1 MRRDWQ
7 KMISGF
13 PTRLG
18 YAITHVTQRFV
29 MSTTIVQP
37 TLTSR
42 QRFQAACR
50 CLPTDRPPVWLMRQA
65 GRALPEYRK
74 LKETYTFVQLVQN
87 PELAVEVTLQ
97 PVRRFGFDAAILF
110 SDILVIPE
118 ALGQT
123 YHFRETGGV
132 VMDFAVTTAADIAR
146 LSVEHVVE
154 RLSYVD
160 KALRLLRTELGDRT
174 ALIGFSGSPWTLAT
188 FMMEGGSVPKYSR
201 ALALFREDPKTYYLL
216 AEKLTAAVTAYLQ
229 MQADTGVDALQLF
242 DSHGGHLL
250 PTEFQEASGRWMRD
264 IIAAIGHG
272 RVDIGTTPLPHSTL
286 QDQSAGVPSS
296 KSVDHRQVAQSQ
308 AVARPAGLETRD
320 TAGLETCATGGG
332 AQVRAQRPAAPPV
345 IAFSLGT
352 HNSWDELIATGA
364 NVIGVDWQTS
374 LAEARHA
381 VPAHIGLQGNLS
393 PALISDATPADV
405 TRETAAILETMRG
418 RPGHIFNLGHGL
430 TPGAKLENIA
440 ALVDTVHTFKS

>member
-1 MRRDWQ
+1 MV
-7 KMISGF
+7 
-13 PTRLG
+13 
-18 YAITHVTQRFV
+18 YAIHPVAAHTA
-29 MSTTIVQP
+29 MSSTIVQP
-37 TLTSR
+37 PPTGR

-50 CLPTDRPPVWLMRQA
+50 CQATDRPPVWLMRQA

-97 PVRRFGFDAAILF
+97 PVRRFGFDAGILF

-132 VMDFAVTTAADIAR
+132 VMDFAITSAADIAR
-146 LSVEHVVE
+146 LSVERVVE

-160 KALRLLRTELGDRT
+160 RTLRLLRRELGDRT

-188 FMMEGGSVPKYSR
+188 FMMEGGSVPQYSR
-201 ALALFREDPKTYYLL
+201 ALALFRGDPRTYCAL

-242 DSHGGHLL
+242 DSHGGHLA
-250 PTEFQEASGRWMRD
+250 PGEFQEASGRWMRD
-264 IIAAIGHG
+264 II
-272 RVDIGTTPLPHSTL
+272 TTLR
-286 QDQSAGVPSS
+286 G
-296 KSVDHRQVAQSQ
+296 
-308 AVARPAGLETRD
+308 RPAQPDGEWPK
-320 TAGLETCATGGG
+320 TGGG
-332 AQVRAQRPAAPPV
+332 ENRHRREGTDAQKPGDAAKAQVAAPGDGRGPGEAPPI

-352 HNSWDELIATGA
+352 HDSWADLIGTGA
-364 NVIGVDWQTS
+364 DVIGVDWQTP
-374 LAEARHA
+374 LTEARQR

-393 PALISDATPADV
+393 PALISDATPEVVAHE
-405 TRETAAILETMRG
+405 TRGVLEAMRG

-440 ALVDTVHTFKS
+440 ALVETVQQFKA